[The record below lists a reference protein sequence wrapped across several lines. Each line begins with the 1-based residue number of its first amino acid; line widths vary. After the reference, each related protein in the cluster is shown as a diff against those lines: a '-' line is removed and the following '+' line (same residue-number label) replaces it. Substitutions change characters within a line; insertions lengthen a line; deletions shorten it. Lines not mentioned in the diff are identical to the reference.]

1 MRLSALE
8 RLRRY
13 DGIFRPL
20 GFADVVATARMD
32 DGRVSRV
39 AIEGVCYSEYESGPS
54 LFMLADAVAEIVPGV
69 AWVGLQSC
77 RPVGRGGEDVQGV
90 E

>member
-1 MRLSALE
+1 MGLSALD

-20 GFADVVATARMD
+20 GFADVVATARMG
-32 DGRVSRV
+32 DGSVTTV
-39 AIEGVCYSEYESGPS
+39 AIDGVCYSEYESGPS

-69 AWVGLQSC
+69 AWVGLGSC
-77 RPVGRGGEDVQGV
+77 RPVGRGV
-90 E
+90 EVGR

>member
-1 MRLSALE
+1 MRHSALD

-13 DGIFRPL
+13 DRIFRSR
-20 GFADVVATARMD
+20 GFADVVATARMA
-32 DGRVSRV
+32 DGTVRSV

-54 LFMLADAVAEIVPGV
+54 LLMLADAVAEIVPGV

-77 RPVGRGGEDVQGV
+77 RPVGRGV
-90 E
+90 EVGR